1 MNNFKNKFDHEDLDD
16 LLDLRDV
23 VVRILS
29 K

>member
-1 MNNFKNKFDHEDLDD
+1 MNNFQNKFDHDDLDD
-16 LLDLRDV
+16 LLDLIDV

>member
-1 MNNFKNKFDHEDLDD
+1 MKTNENKFDHEDLDD
-16 LLDLRDV
+16 LLDLIDV

>member
-16 LLDLRDV
+16 LLDLIDV

>member
-16 LLDLRDV
+16 LLDLIDV
-23 VVRILS
+23 VVRIVS

>member
-1 MNNFKNKFDHEDLDD
+1 MNNFQNKFDHEDLDD
-16 LLDLRDV
+16 LLDLIDV